1 MIKACALQL
10 KFENREKY
18 LEDLNKYVSDIE
30 TDILVLP
37 PLAGCLFSSSTE
49 FLQFH
54 LEFSKDKDFVLV
66 PGSFF
71 EDGYHKA
78 VIMQRGRILHTQ
90 YQTHLSRQDV
100 KNGLKRGIELDIC
113 PTGVGN
119 VGILVGNDCFHP
131 QTGRILGL
139 QGADIV
145 VGLYAMEGSYN
156 RWLQISGIWQQ
167 VQQNQ
172 FFAVECAANGRIR
185 DKIYTGRSIIHNP
198 IWEGSNGI
206 LGEMKEGEEGVL
218 MAALDFE
225 KRNDIKANYPLYKYL
240 NRKLYKKEWG
250 Y

>member
-1 MIKACALQL
+1 MVKACALQL
-10 KFENREKY
+10 RFENKEKY
-18 LEDLNKYVSDIE
+18 IEDIKKYIRDIKA
-30 TDILVLP
+30 DILVLP
-37 PLAGCLFSSSTE
+37 PLAGLLFSSSAE
-49 FLQFH
+49 YLQFH
-54 LEFSKDKDFVLV
+54 LEFSKGKDFVLV

-90 YQTHLSRQDV
+90 CQTHLSAQDAR
-100 KNGLKRGIELDIC
+100 NGLKRGDELDIC
-113 PTGVGN
+113 STAVGN

-145 VGLYAMEGSYN
+145 VGLYTVEGDYN
-156 RWLQISGIWQQ
+156 RWLQLSGIWQQ

-185 DKIYTGRSIIHNP
+185 DKIYAGRSIIHNP

-218 MAALDFE
+218 AAVLDFE
-225 KRNDIKANYPLYKYL
+225 KRNEIKAVYPLYKYL